1 MNKPV
6 YLAVSILE
14 LSKIVMCES
23 WFDYERLKY
32 REKAKLCYMD
42 TDDFIVLLK
51 LIIFIKT
58 LQKKLKQGLIFEQT
72 ITVRKK

>member
-58 LQKKLKQGLIFEQT
+58 LQKKLKQGLIFEQA
-72 ITVRKK
+72 ITKRKK

>member
-72 ITVRKK
+72 ITIRKK

>member
-58 LQKKLKQGLIFEQT
+58 LQKKLKQDLIFEQT
-72 ITVRKK
+72 IPIRKK

>member
-32 REKAKLCYMD
+32 REKAKLC
-42 TDDFIVLLK
+42 
-51 LIIFIKT
+51 
-58 LQKKLKQGLIFEQT
+58 
-72 ITVRKK
+72 